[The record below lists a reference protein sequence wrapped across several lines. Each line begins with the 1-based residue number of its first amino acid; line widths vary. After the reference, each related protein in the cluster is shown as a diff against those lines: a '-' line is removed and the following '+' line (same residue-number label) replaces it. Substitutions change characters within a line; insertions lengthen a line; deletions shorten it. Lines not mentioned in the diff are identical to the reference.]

1 MTPNNIYVLTS
12 EIIAQLKP
20 TDRVAFGW
28 WSPADGYTY
37 QDDGFFNQSGVGDNV
52 RDDAVPAILIRDL
65 PFDHDLPNDKNDWAQ
80 IIVKGFLPS
89 IMEDTEIN
97 TQFFQTNNPR
107 RLNKYLLFSYDD
119 VNGPKYVNFVAV
131 ANAGMATRFGLNTG
145 LNVARNFAV
154 ASGLLQ
160 QYGAWFSSYSIHTN
174 AQVAARWYLLKFFAL
189 RDIALNL
196 KHEAYKARRKTVRIT
211 IIQAVRAF
219 ASGDISQALSFMAS
233 NSGIESL
240 KIAAQVYNV
249 GNSVINITDFASA
262 QLNSIPVDITPDVTA
277 IAPPVSFNDVRF
289 DAGATSFNAIPD
301 ITPIST
307 IITDITPE
315 VSPMFDDF
323 VDVSAATQDYAM
335 AFPDFGSDFPID
347 NFYDDSNFV
356 GLADAGETIGGSEV
370 FDEFS
375 AIDPEL
381 STDYADM
388 PEYDT
393 NAGEFTDTEL
403 VSGNDM
409 NDGFSDQGSGSFSD
423 SAPDAPMDSGVTTR
437 DFVQVGGA
445 VRSMTQRGRTGN
457 VATNPTRQ
465 IQSNRAPSSR
475 AIDTLSNL
483 GTLASQNRNNSGSGL
498 STRSIGDT
506 LRGVG
511 NFFGDVSRGLNAV
524 GEVKKQVQTLTKD
537 ARATVKISPNQSRIL
552 SSTNASF
559 AGQSNGKVLLFA
571 MAAIGVFLIAK
582 K

>member
-1 MTPNNIYVLTS
+1 MTPNNIYVLTPD
-12 EIIAQLKP
+12 IIAQLKP

-65 PFDHDLPNDKNDWAQ
+65 PFEHDLPNDKNDWAQ
-80 IIVKGFLPS
+80 VIVKGFLPS
-89 IMEDTEIN
+89 IMEDTTIN

-119 VNGPKYVNFVAV
+119 VNGPKYVETFAVVA
-131 ANAGMATRFGLNTG
+131 ALGSKFNGNAAIA
-145 LNVARNFAV
+145 ARNFSV
-154 ASGLLQ
+154 QSGLLQ
-160 QYGAWFSSYSIHTN
+160 QYGAWFSSYSISPN
-174 AQVAARWYLLKFFAL
+174 AKNAAQWYLNKFIIF
-189 RDIALNL
+189 RDIALDL
-196 KHEAYKARRKTVRIT
+196 KHKAYQAKRKTVRAN
-211 IIQAVRAF
+211 IIQAVSAF
-219 ASGDISQALSFMAS
+219 VSGDVSRVLSVVAS

-240 KIAAQVYNV
+240 QIAAQVYNV
-249 GNSVINITDFASA
+249 GNSFINITNFASA
-262 QLNSIPVDITPDVTA
+262 QLNSIPVDITPDVVP

-323 VDVSAATQDYAM
+323 IDVSAATQDYAM
-335 AFPDFGSDFPID
+335 AFPDFGNDFPID
-347 NFYDDSNFV
+347 NFFDDSNFV

-370 FDEFS
+370 FDQFS
-375 AIDPEL
+375 AVDPKL
-381 STDYADM
+381 STDYVDM

-445 VRSMTQRGRTGN
+445 VRSMTQRGRNGN

-475 AIDTLSNL
+475 AVDTLANL
-483 GTLASQNRNNSGSGL
+483 GTLASQNRNNAGSGL